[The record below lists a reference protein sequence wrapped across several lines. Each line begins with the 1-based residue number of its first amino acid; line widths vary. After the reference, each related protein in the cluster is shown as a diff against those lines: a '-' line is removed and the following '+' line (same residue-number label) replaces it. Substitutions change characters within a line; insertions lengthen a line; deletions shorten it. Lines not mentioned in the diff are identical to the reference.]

1 MPAGLFWDEMKAFEL
16 RKLAEEGYT
25 VLQPVA
31 STEQHGPG
39 LPVGVDTL
47 LCAEVARRTA
57 ERVAEAGGKVV
68 VAPCLHVGL
77 AEHHMPFG
85 GTLTLDVATYKGV
98 LKGLTGSMVREGF
111 KRILLLNG
119 HGGNETA
126 LKNISQELSTELDAT
141 IATASYWTIP
151 SVAVAYGSILTA
163 QSKVMHAGTSVVLF
177 HSPPP
182 HALFPS
188 FVSAEH
194 CHSTS
199 QLCFTRAGEGESS
212 MMLALRPDLCDMKAM
227 ETLVCPPIEE
237 GMMDVRG
244 IYRWQSFADYTPTG
258 VLGVPAAGAN
268 T

>member
-1 MPAGLFWDEMKAFEL
+1 MRIQWSSC
-16 RKLAEEGYT
+16 T
-25 VLQPVA
+25 
-31 STEQHGPG
+31 
-39 LPVGVDTL
+39 
-47 LCAEVARRTA
+47 EVAKRTA

-85 GTLTLDVATYKGV
+85 GTLTLDVASYKAV

-163 QSKVMHAGTSVVLF
+163 QAKVMHAGNSSEQQPFAVRRMRF
-177 HSPPP
+177 
-182 HALFPS
+182 
-188 FVSAEH
+188 
-194 CHSTS
+194 
-199 QLCFTRAGEGESS
+199 AGLLLYDSG
-212 MMLALRPDLCDMKAM
+212 R
-227 ETLVCPPIEE
+227 
-237 GMMDVRG
+237 R
-244 IYRWQSFADYTPTG
+244 
-258 VLGVPAAGAN
+258 LGVTFA
-268 T
+268 